1 MNRTKLEREQLRQ
14 WLIKTRKKMKL
25 TQKDLSFET
34 GISINAIRNIE
45 QGQRYGSKETW
56 NEIYKILGDPTI
68 PMNRSGKK
76 IVVKINVHTG
86 VVGSEKED
94 YIDFYESDFEG
105 MNDEEKENYI
115 NEQAY
120 EYMLSMITWNWEIED
135 KKVN

>member
-94 YIDFYESDFEG
+94 YIEFYESDFEG

>member
-94 YIDFYESDFEG
+94 YREFYESDFEG

>member
-94 YIDFYESDFEG
+94 YIEFYESDFEG

-135 KKVN
+135 KKVH

>member
-1 MNRTKLEREQLRQ
+1 
-14 WLIKTRKKMKL
+14 MKL

-94 YIDFYESDFEG
+94 YIEFYESDFEG